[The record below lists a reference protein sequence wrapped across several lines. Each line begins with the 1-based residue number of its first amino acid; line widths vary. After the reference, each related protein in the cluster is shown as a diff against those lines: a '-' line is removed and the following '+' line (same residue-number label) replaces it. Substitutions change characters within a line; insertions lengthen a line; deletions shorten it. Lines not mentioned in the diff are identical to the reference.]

1 MTTVNSPAQLL
12 GPVLTIVSVIG
23 AFFGILAAILAY
35 VILYGEYSH
44 HFADS
49 AKPRRMALQGAV
61 ITFLV
66 FLILTIAFG
75 YFAQSFGILK

>member
-1 MTTVNSPAQLL
+1 MDNPAQLL

-23 AFFGILAAILAY
+23 AFFGVLAAILAY

-49 AKPRRMALQGAV
+49 AKPRRMALQGAF
-61 ITFLV
+61 ITFFV

-75 YFAQSFGILK
+75 YFAEVFGIF